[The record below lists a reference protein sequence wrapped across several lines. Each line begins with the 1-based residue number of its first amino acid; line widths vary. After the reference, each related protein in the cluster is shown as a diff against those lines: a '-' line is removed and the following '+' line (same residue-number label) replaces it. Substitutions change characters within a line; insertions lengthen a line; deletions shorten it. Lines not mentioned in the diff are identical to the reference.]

1 MSFHDNI
8 AFPVSVHGNL
18 TTGLLELYHD
28 ASKNRIVQYN
38 RSNVSQKSCRN
49 WRSLLSQSPPG
60 NTTLRADVQRVP
72 RSSHNPARQPSPGA
86 ALFSVAPHSLRI
98 TSCGAGG
105 GGAIEEYTYLAQ
117 AFMETSENPILG
129 TDLTSQAFKVGVY
142 KFFTAKNTYKGR
154 DSRAGH
160 TFAIACALCSGVEA
174 NLRAILALP
183 FVGGFAASSQ
193 VLQTSKCTTNAPR
206 DWNLQARRRG
216 GDALNGHHLAAI
228 EVYFRFFFEFVRR
241 DFLYSRG

>member
-38 RSNVSQKSCRN
+38 GSNVSQKSCRN

-154 DSRAGH
+154 DSRAGQH
-160 TFAIACALCSGVEA
+160 ICDCVRL
-174 NLRAILALP
+174 
-183 FVGGFAASSQ
+183 
-193 VLQTSKCTTNAPR
+193 LQWS
-206 DWNLQARRRG
+206 
-216 GDALNGHHLAAI
+216 
-228 EVYFRFFFEFVRR
+228 
-241 DFLYSRG
+241 